1 MIQLQSGDDRVIR
14 IIQKNNPRR
23 DRVYRLSQ
31 WVYSFE
37 KDGEAVLR
45 STLSGQAYRLSAE
58 EWSAV
63 RGGNLSSPAAEELA
77 KQRFLVEQDFDDLAQ
92 YAMVKAVLLSMEKRE
107 QGAKIFTILP
117 TTGCNARCV
126 YCYQQGIA
134 VRSMTVETA
143 ERVAEFICREKRQG
157 AVKLHWF
164 GGEPLCAAGTISGI
178 CRRLREKEIEYTS
191 SITTNGSLFT
201 PELIREAVELWNLKK
216 AQVSMDGAK
225 EDYEARKQYIR
236 PDLHNYDIV
245 MDNVGRLAA
254 AGVNVV
260 VRCNCDPQNAP
271 RVYGFMDECAARFG
285 SFGNV
290 RVSPAILN
298 EEWREREKSLA
309 AFAEQKKLRR
319 YAEELGLTHRRTF
332 PVRLKTHQ
340 CMADSG
346 GKNIIIDPDGG
357 LHVCEDRVGGA
368 PLGSVF
374 DPEPPVWPT
383 SPDEPAEECR
393 DCRFLPICTTFYRK
407 GCPLC
412 PAGCREVTERA
423 MREELEA
430 MFDGAAG
437 QSASEADDPCDA
449 EDDPCQ

>member
-14 IIQKNNPRR
+14 IIQKNNPRH

-92 YAMVKAVLLSMEKRE
+92 YAMVKAVLQSMEKRE
-107 QGAKIFTILP
+107 RGAKIFTILP

-134 VRSMTVETA
+134 VRNMTAETA
-143 ERVAEFICREKRQG
+143 ERVVEFISREKRQG
-157 AVKLHWF
+157 IVELHWF

-178 CRRLREKEIEYTS
+178 CRRLREKNVEYKS

-225 EDYEARKQYIR
+225 EDYETRKRYIR
-236 PDLHNYDIV
+236 PDLHNYEVV
-245 MDNVGRLAA
+245 MDNVERLAA
-254 AGVNVV
+254 AGVSIVI
-260 VRCNCDPQNAP
+260 RCNCDSRNAS
-271 RVYGFMDECAARFG
+271 RAYGFLDECEARFG
-285 SFGNV
+285 SYDNV

-298 EEWREREKSLA
+298 QEWTEWENSFA
-309 AFAEQKKLRR
+309 ASEEQKKLRS
-319 YAEELGLTHRRTF
+319 YAVELGLAHRRTI

-340 CMADSG
+340 CMADAG
-346 GKNIIIDPDGG
+346 GRNIIIDPDGG
-357 LHVCEDRVGGA
+357 LHVCEDRVGGE
-368 PLGSVF
+368 PLGSIF
-374 DPEPPVWPT
+374 DAEPPSWPT
-383 SPDEPAEECR
+383 APVEPAEECR
-393 DCRFLPICTTFYRK
+393 DCCFLPVCTTHYRK

-412 PAGCREVTERA
+412 PAACRELTERA

-430 MFDGAAG
+430 MFDGTTE
-437 QSASEADDPCDA
+437 SASGAEDA
-449 EDDPCQ
+449 EDAEDAPCQ